1 MWRYVTAMHRK
12 NEENGVTE
20 DDINEVKS
28 DISSFRFEL
37 IEVLSKNGM
46 NVSSAEKKEK
56 GSHFFRKIALNSFLV
71 TLEV

>member
-1 MWRYVTAMHRK
+1 MHRK

-56 GSHFFRKIALNSFLV
+56 GI
-71 TLEV
+71 